1 MWNYCAFSRFAT
13 ELAVAWHC
21 YSLELHLE
29 PGWVF
34 LNGFFFPFFFYLFIY
49 FNHPRLFFFFYF
61 ITIPLILQTMY
72 LTVCKMEERRKK
84 KKNPPGWEDCGKP
97 VPESHIPLPVQIFFL
112 VASWRTPSLP
122 IGGSGLLGIKV
133 RWIIFFFPPQFV
145 WYFINS
151 MGQERGWR
159 VGRAGEEGGEKER
172 VLLQVLYLEITQ
184 GEKSCSL
191 TWVVSKSSWV
201 LLLLLLFFFSF
212 FPKGRG

>member
-49 FNHPRLFFFFYF
+49 FNHPRLFFFYF

-84 KKNPPGWEDCGKP
+84 KQKPARVRGLWQASPWIPHSPPRANFFFSCLLKNP
-97 VPESHIPLPVQIFFL
+97 LPPHRREWPFRDQGTL
-112 VASWRTPSLP
+112 DY
-122 IGGSGLLGIKV
+122 
-133 RWIIFFFPPQFV
+133 IFFFPPSLCDTLLIAWGKREAEGWGEQGRRV
-145 WYFINS
+145 
-151 MGQERGWR
+151 ERR
-159 VGRAGEEGGEKER
+159 KEFSS
-172 VLLQVLYLEITQ
+172 
-184 GEKSCSL
+184 KSCTL
-191 TWVVSKSSWV
+191 K
-201 LLLLLLFFFSF
+201 
-212 FPKGRG
+212 